1 MLGSDRLNAR
11 GEGIRGE
18 IGARQLFDEA
28 TMIYWSVAAGLVGVL
43 GTWFGIVRLDR
54 QESHRPPEVYWLLGM
69 AALAP
74 AWLIAFLGL
83 LGRMTG
89 RFPEMFVAVWFILS
103 ASAAIA
109 GVILADATV
118 RGLQESG
125 QPYPQAKY
133 WLVGIGTF
141 LPAWCIALL
150 GLVWT

>member
-1 MLGSDRLNAR
+1 MLAV
-11 GEGIRGE
+11 IR
-18 IGARQLFDEA
+18 
-28 TMIYWSVAAGLVGVL
+28 WSVIAGLVGAL
-43 GTWFGIVRLDR
+43 GTRVAMTHLDR
-54 QESHRPPEVYWLLGM
+54 SESPRRPEIFWLLGM
-69 AALAP
+69 AALFP
-74 AWLIAFLGL
+74 AWLVAFLGL
-83 LGRMTG
+83 LGRVSG
-89 RFPEMFVAVWFILS
+89 RVPDMFVAVWFILS